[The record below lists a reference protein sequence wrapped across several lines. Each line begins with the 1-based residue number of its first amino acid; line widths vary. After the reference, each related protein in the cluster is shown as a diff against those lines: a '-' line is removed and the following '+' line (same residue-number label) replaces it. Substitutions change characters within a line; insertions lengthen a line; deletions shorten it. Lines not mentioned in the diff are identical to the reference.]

1 MKSRY
6 LSAAAL
12 VAAFAVA
19 AIAPAGAAGHVR
31 RVPVARALTIHA
43 QPNPIVTGDPVVIF
57 GRLFGRNHA
66 DRLLVLYFHGAG
78 SPIGFMPVQTTRT
91 DSTGAYEF
99 SRADGFVD
107 TNRSWYVASAGAVSR
122 VVNERVASLVTITAT
137 GPGGVAEPSGSVL
150 QTGRGYTYTFS
161 GTVDPAGQT
170 VALLQRQS
178 ASAGAD
184 HWATIGSGPV
194 SAAGTYS
201 IAHTFVVPSS
211 SGGDADVRVFIR
223 RDVRNIGSASESLS
237 YEIEQTQNPKLTI
250 TPTSY
255 SIPEGSPDTING
267 VDAAG
272 SGQLLTLYGHIAG
285 HAFQAVATTRSGAG
299 GAYSF
304 PVSPVNNTYYQ
315 VRSGAISSVV
325 SGSSGASG
333 VSGSSGSSGAS
344 GASDAADIDSAVAF
358 VGVRDVLTLTTTP
371 TTINQGQTVTF
382 SGTVTPNET
391 GHSIYLERENAAGTA
406 WYVLAAGKVGPN
418 STYSLG
424 WAFYEIGTQQVRVA
438 ITGGPLNEG
447 AVTAPIAVTVD
458 AIPAA
463 ALVPASG

>member
-19 AIAPAGAAGHVR
+19 AIAPAGAAAHVR

-150 QTGRGYTYTFS
+150 QTGRGYSYTFS

-184 HWATIGSGPV
+184 HWTTIGSGPV
-194 SAAGTYS
+194 NAAGTYS

-211 SGGDADVRVFIR
+211 SGGDANVRVFIR

-255 SIPEGSPDTING
+255 SIPEGSGDTI
-267 VDAAG
+267 
-272 SGQLLTLYGHIAG
+272 
-285 HAFQAVATTRSGAG
+285 RSGAG
-299 GAYSF
+299 GAYTF

-325 SGSSGASG
+325 GSSGASG
-333 VSGSSGSSGAS
+333 VSGSSGASGAS
-344 GASDAADIDSAVAF
+344 GPADIYSAVAF
-358 VGVRDVLTLTTTP
+358 VGVRDVLTVTTTP

-382 SGTVTPNET
+382 SGAVTPNET